1 MAPGLCWDRCVSIEQ
16 SGTAQ
21 PRQTV
26 VAAAALFVFGAAL
39 IAVGFTGLWS
49 GGPVGAGAPTS
60 AWWFL
65 LPLGAACGA
74 VVLRARLPRT
84 ALVVAT
90 AALLAD
96 LYLGS
101 SLGTLLAFYDVLYG
115 AAITASPRLRR
126 VLAVCAAVGIGTP
139 ALAVLVA
146 GGDPRVAFFIALQ
159 LFALL
164 ATPLWWASDVRRRNE
179 LLDLAAQRTADL
191 ERIHALS
198 RDRAI
203 ADERTAMARDVHD
216 VVASHMS
223 AIALRSGAALAGP
236 PDAEADRAALEAIRA
251 SALAAHADLRSMIT
265 LLRDSAP
272 TPLEAPTLADL
283 PALLDRA
290 GSMGITVRLDDARD
304 ADAPALAA
312 PTEHA
317 AFRIT
322 QEAVMNAVQHAQGS
336 EVAVRIDSAHSGG
349 IDLTVRSTRTGD
361 GVDSASSAHDG
372 LGLLTMAERARAVG
386 GDLRVEPTDRDWVVA
401 AHLPAAAP

>member
-1 MAPGLCWDRCVSIEQ
+1 MTIEQ
-16 SGTAQ
+16 SSRRTPQ
-21 PRQTV
+21 LLS
-26 VAAAALFVFGAAL
+26 AAAMLAFGTGL

-49 GGPVGAGAPTS
+49 GGPVGAGAPPS

-65 LPLGAACGA
+65 LPLAAACAAMA
-74 VVLRARLPRT
+74 VKPLLPRT
-84 ALVVAT
+84 ALAVAT
-90 AALLAD
+90 LALLAD

-115 AAITASPRLRR
+115 AALAASPRLRR
-126 VLAVCAAVGIGTP
+126 VLVVGAAVGIGTP
-139 ALAVLVA
+139 AVTVLVVD
-146 GGDPRVAFFIALQ
+146 GDPRVAFFVALQ

-179 LLDLAAQRTADL
+179 LLALAAQRTADL

-236 PDAEADRAALEAIRA
+236 PDTEADRDALEAIRA

-265 LLRDSAP
+265 LLRDS
-272 TPLEAPTLADL
+272 TPARSESATLADV
-283 PALLDRA
+283 PALLARA
-290 GSMGITVRLDDARD
+290 ESMGVTVRLDDARD
-304 ADAPALAA
+304 TASIPLPA

-317 AFRIT
+317 AFRIA

-336 EVAVRIDSAHSGG
+336 EVAVRIETANTGG
-349 IDLTVRSTRTGD
+349 LDLSVRSTRTGG
-361 GVDSASSAHDG
+361 GVASGSSTHSG
-372 LGLLTMAERARAVG
+372 VGLLTMAERARAVG
-386 GDLRVEPTDRDWVVA
+386 GELRVEPTERHWVVA
-401 AHLPAAAP
+401 AHLPAAAS